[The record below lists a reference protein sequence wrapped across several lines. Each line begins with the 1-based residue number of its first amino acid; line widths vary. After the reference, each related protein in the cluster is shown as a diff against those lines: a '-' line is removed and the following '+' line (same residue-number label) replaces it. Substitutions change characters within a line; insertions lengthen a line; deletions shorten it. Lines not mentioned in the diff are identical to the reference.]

1 MSNVDTQKELE
12 QLRKQVAELSAARK
26 QQKAEPPPPK
36 EEQEPEVS
44 EPAEVEPA
52 VKGQVEELLKL
63 LQHEIRD
70 MPAITTLTVF
80 ALGILMGRYLR

>member
-1 MSNVDTQKELE
+1 MSNEDMQAELE

-26 QQKAEPPPPK
+26 QQQAEPPPQ
-36 EEQEPEVS
+36 EEETPEVAGP
-44 EPAEVEPA
+44 EEVEPA

-63 LQHEIRD
+63 LQDEVRD

-80 ALGILMGRYLR
+80 ALGILMGRFLR